1 MSLRRRLPRDAERG
15 VTLVELMV
23 VLVIIAVGVLAL
35 SGVQTHSSTDVY
47 ATGRRTRAL
56 ALAEN
61 QMEVARGMGY
71 VGAVSDSGASDVYN
85 WFTVVDSTGLP
96 AGLHRIRVTVNW
108 TEAGNARSV
117 QLIDLVSTR

>member
-1 MSLRRRLPRDAERG
+1 MNLRRGLPRNPESG

-71 VGAVSDSGASDVYN
+71 VGAISDSGTSDV
-85 WFTVVDSTGLP
+85 FTWNTQVDSAGLP
-96 AGLHRIRVTVNW
+96 GGLRRITVTVGW
-108 TEAGNARSV
+108 SETGNSRSV
-117 QLIDLVSTR
+117 QLLDLVSTR